1 MVQTLIVLGV
11 VCVIG
16 AIVGGGLKALGI
28 VIPVITSIR
37 RQVLLGTAGVVLLVI
52 ALITHSLMSSASKT
66 SSQSSTTTS
75 SSTITSSSTPTTT
88 STITST
94 STTASVRHSG
104 VLTLTYLYGADLDSL
119 DQNWD
124 VASYDAQSELGKGD
138 VILSNP
144 GLEPPATS
152 SSDLAPVTGPASYQT
167 CAAATGYT
175 SNSLAVSPG
184 QELCV
189 RTTEHRYAFLHV
201 TSVNGNSNE
210 PETMSVTMT
219 VTVWD
224 PPFQ

>member
-1 MVQTLIVLGV
+1 VFQTLIVLAV

-28 VIPVITSIR
+28 EIPVITSTP
-37 RQVLLGTAGVVLLVI
+37 RQLLLGTAGVVLLVA
-52 ALITHSLMSSASKT
+52 ALITHSPT
-66 SSQSSTTTS
+66 SSGSTSSSHSPTTS
-75 SSTITSSSTPTTT
+75 SSTKTSSSTSTTK
-88 STITST
+88 STST

-119 DQNWD
+119 DPNWD

-144 GLEPPATS
+144 GLEPPVTS
-152 SSDLAPVTGPASYQT
+152 SSDLAPVTGSASYQT

-201 TSVNGNSNE
+201 TAVNGNSNE
-210 PETMSVTMT
+210 PDTMSVTMT
-219 VTVWD
+219 MTVWD